1 MRNLQW
7 IKRVLLCVQRHTV
20 LPIPKLRQVTG
31 DDLGWSA
38 IFLFLPALIAG
49 GAMLLTKYLVGLL
62 VPYYMAAFIL
72 MIGVEYGIS
81 SLDQARDMALG
92 SVDNDRHFFWGSI
105 AVLILPLAKIFLLAE
120 TAEYY
125 FGVEMAGII
134 MAVPIAGRI
143 GWLTAAA
150 AVDRHDRH
158 TEPELYQQ
166 ISTAQWSVG
175 IVLLLIPLLFFFTLR
190 AFFFV
195 IPLFVLIFILAW
207 ILDKTRMAKRRI
219 VGFCAEFAELLF
231 LLLLPVLMYVT
242 ERIL

>member
-7 IKRVLLCVQRHTV
+7 IKRALLCIQRHTV
-20 LPIPKLRQVTG
+20 LPIPRIRQVTG

-38 IFLFLPALIAG
+38 IFLLLPALLAG
-49 GAMLLTKYLVGLL
+49 GCMLLTKYLVGLL

-72 MIGVEYGIS
+72 MIGVEYGLS
-81 SLDQARDMALG
+81 SLDQVRDMALG
-92 SVDNDRHFFWGSI
+92 GADTERHFFWSSI
-105 AVLILPLAKIFLLAE
+105 AVLIIPLLKIFLLAE
-120 TAEYY
+120 TSEYY
-125 FGVEMAGII
+125 FGAEMAGII
-134 MAVPIAGRI
+134 LALPIAGRI

-150 AVDRHDRH
+150 TVDRHEKH

-166 ISTAQWSVG
+166 ISTGQWSVG

-195 IPLFVLIFILAW
+195 IPLFALIFALAW
-207 ILDKTRMAKRRI
+207 ILDKTAMAKRRI
-219 VGFCAEFAELLF
+219 VGFCAEFSEVLF
-231 LLLLPVLMYVT
+231 LLLLPLLMYVT

>member
-7 IKRVLLCVQRHTV
+7 IKRVFLCVQRHTV
-20 LPIPKLRQVTG
+20 LPIPRIRQVTG

-38 IFLFLPALIAG
+38 IFLFLPALLAG
-49 GAMLLTKYLVGLL
+49 GAMLLTRFLVGLL
-62 VPYYMAAFIL
+62 VPYYMAAFVL
-72 MIGVEYGIS
+72 MAGVEYGIS
-81 SLDQARDMALG
+81 SLDQIRDMALG
-92 SVDNDRHFFWGSI
+92 DAGTKRHFFWSSI
-105 AVLILPLAKIFLLAE
+105 AVLILPLAKVFLLAE

-125 FGVEMAGII
+125 FDIEMAGII
-134 MAVPIAGRI
+134 LAVPIAGRI

-150 AVDRHDRH
+150 TVDRHERH

-166 ISTAQWSVG
+166 ISTGQWSVG

-195 IPLFVLIFILAW
+195 IPIFTLIFVLSW
-207 ILDKTRMAKRRI
+207 ILDKTAMAKRRI
-219 VGFCAEFAELLF
+219 VGFCAEFAEILF
-231 LLLLPVLMYVT
+231 LLLLPLLMYAA

>member
-7 IKRVLLCVQRHTV
+7 IKRAFLCLQRHTV
-20 LPIPKLRQVTG
+20 LPIPRIRQVTG

-38 IFLFLPALIAG
+38 IFLFIPALLAG

-62 VPYYMAAFIL
+62 VPYYMAAFVL
-72 MIGVEYGIS
+72 MVGVEYGIS

-92 SVDNDRHFFWGSI
+92 DTEPDRHFFWGSI

-134 MAVPIAGRI
+134 MALPIAGRI

-150 AVDRHDRH
+150 AVDRHDLH

-166 ISTAQWSVG
+166 ISTGQWSVG

-195 IPLFVLIFILAW
+195 IPVFTLVFVLSW
-207 ILDKTRMAKRRI
+207 ILDKTAMAKRRI
-219 VGFCAEFAELLF
+219 VGFCAEFAEVLF
-231 LLLLPVLMYVT
+231 LLLLPLLMYVT

>member
-20 LPIPKLRQVTG
+20 LPIPRIRQVTG

-38 IFLFLPALIAG
+38 IFVFFP
-49 GAMLLTKYLVGLL
+49 AMLAGSCMLLARYLVGLL

-72 MIGVEYGIS
+72 MIGVEYGIG
-81 SLDQARDMALG
+81 SLDQIRDMALG
-92 SVDNDRHFFWGSI
+92 DESDRHFFWTGI
-105 AVLILPLAKIFLLAE
+105 AVLVIPLAKIFLLAE

-125 FGVEMAGII
+125 FGIEMAGII
-134 MAVPIAGRI
+134 MALPIAGRI

-150 AVDRHDRH
+150 TVDRHDRH
-158 TEPELYQQ
+158 TEPELFQQ

-195 IPLFVLIFILAW
+195 IPLFALIFLLAW
-207 ILDKTRMAKRRI
+207 ILDKTAMAKRRI

>member
-20 LPIPKLRQVTG
+20 LPIPRIRQVTG

-38 IFLFLPALIAG
+38 IFLFMPALLAG
-49 GAMLLTKYLVGLL
+49 GSMLLAKYLIGLL
-62 VPYYMAAFIL
+62 VPYYMAAFVL
-72 MIGVEYGIS
+72 MVGGEYGIGTM
-81 SLDQARDMALG
+81 DQARDMALG
-92 SVDNDRHFFWGSI
+92 DTGTGRHFFWSSI

-150 AVDRHDRH
+150 TVDRHDQH
-158 TEPELYQQ
+158 TEPELFQH
-166 ISTAQWSVG
+166 ISTGQWSVG

-195 IPLFVLIFILAW
+195 IPVFGLIFVLAW
-207 ILDKTRMAKRRI
+207 ILDKTAMAKRRV
-219 VGFCAEFAELLF
+219 VGFCAEFAEVLF
-231 LLLLPVLMYVT
+231 LLLLPVLMYAT